1 MFEVFALNVDGKV
14 VLSTNRDALALLD
27 TDFMIMMLIFR
38 LNIIGEIM
46 LPCGT
51 PFS

>member
-1 MFEVFALNVDGKV
+1 MFEVFALNVDSEV
-14 VLSTNRDALALLD
+14 VYKQGWLLE
-27 TDFMIMMLIFR
+27 TDFIMLFIFR
-38 LNIIGEIM
+38 LNNIGERM